1 MIIKKG
7 QFYKKD
13 IILSRIYLN
22 KFCNRNVTSFVPKYG
37 FYREGE
43 KGTKLFLE
51 TIKENKQVII
61 PDKYIR
67 LFRTEG
73 WVVFEPT
80 IPLQMPS
87 F

>member
-1 MIIKKG
+1 
-7 QFYKKD
+7 
-13 IILSRIYLN
+13 R
-22 KFCNRNVTSFVPKYG
+22 
-37 FYREGE
+37 E

-73 WVVFEPT
+73 WVVFKPT

>member
-1 MIIKKG
+1 M
-7 QFYKKD
+7 
-13 IILSRIYLN
+13 
-22 KFCNRNVTSFVPKYG
+22 G
-37 FYREGE
+37 FIERE

-87 F
+87 FLRGY